1 MLDQAERLR
10 QLASGNGE
18 REKPRIITITS
29 GKGGVGKSNLVV
41 NLGISLKLMGKRVM
55 IFDADIGMG
64 NDDILMGCTTR
75 YNVFDVILNN
85 KEIDEVIIEGPYGV
99 KLLPGGSGLNNIEDL
114 KEEERKRFLD
124 KLESLEDLDFILMDT
139 GAGINRSVLA
149 FIAASDDTIV
159 ITNPEPT
166 SLTDAYSL
174 MKAINHF
181 KIKSEVNLIV
191 NRVMDEEEGTLTFKR
206 FQGAVNRFLNINVK
220 LLGFIWEDR
229 RVMMSVRDAKPF
241 IIKYP
246 NCHASLN
253 VKNIANTILNN
264 GNKERISGS
273 GFKDVFKKIFNIFS

>member
-10 QLASGNGE
+10 QLASGNEE
-18 REKPRIITITS
+18 RKKPRIITITS

-41 NLGISLKLMGKRVM
+41 NLAISLKLMGKRVM
-55 IFDADIGMG
+55 VFDADIGMG

-85 KEIDEVIIEGPYGV
+85 KEINEVIIEGPYGV
-99 KLLPGGSGLNNIEDL
+99 KLLPGGSGLNNVEDL

-181 KIKSEVNLIV
+181 KIKNEVNLIV
-191 NRVMDEEEGTLTFKR
+191 NRVMDEEEGTLTFRR
-206 FQGAVNRFLNINVK
+206 FQGAVNRFLNINVR

-229 RVMMSVRDAKPF
+229 RVMMSVRDQKPF
-241 IIKYP
+241 VIKYP

-253 VKNIANTILNN
+253 VKDIANTILNN
-264 GNKERISGS
+264 GNKEKASGS
-273 GFKDVFKKIFNIFS
+273 GFKEVFKKIFNIFS